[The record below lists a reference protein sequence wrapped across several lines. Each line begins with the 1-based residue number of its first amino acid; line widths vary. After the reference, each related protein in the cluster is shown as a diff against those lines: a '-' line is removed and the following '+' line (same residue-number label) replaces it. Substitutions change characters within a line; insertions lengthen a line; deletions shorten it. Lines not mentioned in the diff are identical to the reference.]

1 MVTSTGT
8 AIDRRRAG
16 AVTDAADD
24 ERWMALALRLARM
37 SVGDTAENPPVGCV
51 LVRDGRVVGRGRTAA
66 GGRPHAEAA
75 ALLQAGAAARGA
87 TAYVTLEPCAHH
99 GRTPPCAEALAAA
112 GVVRAVVAVRDP
124 DPRVD
129 GGGFEILR
137 RAGVAVEVGAGA
149 ADAAATN
156 AGFVS
161 RVRAGRPYVT
171 LKLAT
176 SLDGRIAAA
185 SGASRWITGP
195 PARAHAHAMR
205 ARHDAILI
213 GIGTAL
219 ADDPALTCRTP
230 GLERRSP
237 LRVVLDGRLRLPP
250 ESTLARS
257 AGDVPTIV
265 VTADVADPVPAA
277 ALAARGVEVV
287 GVPSGPDGRPAVA
300 AALAALAV
308 RGIGRLLVEGGAAVA
323 GSFVAAGLVDEVA
336 WYRAPMLLGGDGR
349 AAVDPLGVATPGR
362 APRFER
368 TGLAT
373 LGADVLETYRRR
385 A

>member
-1 MVTSTGT
+1 MS
-8 AIDRRRAG
+8 
-16 AVTDAADD
+16 DAAEDLG
-24 ERWMALALRLARM
+24 WMALALRLAWRA
-37 SVGDTAENPPVGCV
+37 VGDTAENPPVGCV

-66 GGRPHAEAA
+66 GGRPHAEAV

-112 GVVRAVVAVRDP
+112 GVTRAVVALRDP

-129 GGGFEILR
+129 GGGFAILR
-137 RAGVAVEVGAGA
+137 RAGIAVQVGAGA
-149 ADAAATN
+149 AAAARVT
-156 AGFVS
+156 AGFLS
-161 RVRAGRPYVT
+161 RIGSGRPHVT

-195 PARAHAHAMR
+195 AARAHAHAMR
-205 ARHDAILI
+205 ARQDAILV
-213 GIGTAL
+213 GIGTVL
-219 ADDPALTCRTP
+219 ADDPELTCRAP
-230 GLERRSP
+230 GLEGRSP
-237 LRVVLDGRLRLPP
+237 LRVVLDGRLDLPADGV
-250 ESTLARS
+250 LARTAHTVPTLLVTS
-257 AGDVPTIV
+257 AGADPARAAVLTALGVGVVEVPT
-265 VTADVADPVPAA
+265 DP
-277 ALAARGVEVV
+277 E
-287 GVPSGPDGRPAVA
+287 GRPAVA
-300 AALAALAV
+300 AALAALAE

-323 GSFVAAGLVDEVA
+323 RSFVAADRVDEIA

-349 AAVDPLGVATPGR
+349 AAVDPLGVRVPAE

-368 TGLAT
+368 TGSAT
-373 LGADVLETYRRR
+373 LGADLLETYGRR